1 MCILHH
7 HVARPQRPG
16 VSSWDCAESPSLC
29 EVSDTPMGL
38 PNLKGISKERVRL
51 ANKLYAITAKYVLI
65 LHDRNIGWSVENPAS
80 SLMWVTDE
88 FVRLMQNLG
97 VQLHGVLFHTCMF
110 GAPRKKQTALWT
122 NICEPR
128 TCNDAHEHAP
138 WGLTHSGSFAT
149 AEECAYNSELCAHWA
164 AAIEQFA
171 LNRGLHPAPSSLDDV
186 DFQNLHLKDKANKA
200 ILGAPPKGSKLPPLL
215 TDFLEETV
223 VPVQHHACLEQ
234 AKPGARLADN
244 AVFPKGA
251 RLLQVWNDQVGSTE
265 GEPTLVAKVGIPVT
279 PLKYVAMASQ
289 LIHPDLQRVKLSPQ
303 LQRAISFC
311 GPGRSLELRKLRI
324 QWTKDVVA
332 LMGQTRDEEDR
343 WSSLR
348 PRYLQKVL
356 DGKRFCLMHR
366 TLNDMGYADASVAEE
381 ASTGF
386 PLVGWMRASNVFA
399 SNVRPPELHVSALE
413 TMAASYSAR
422 TIASVQLSLD
432 AELDAQ
438 VWQATLDEVA
448 FDVSELP
455 AGHVA
460 SPRFGIRQGQ
470 KVRPI

>member
-1 MCILHH
+1 MIDLNSDAQLKIFDELLQQGRLLYVHFAPPCGTASK
-7 HVARPQRPG
+7 ARSIKLGLRREPKPLR
-16 VSSWDCAESPSLC
+16 SLRH
-29 EVSDTPMGL
+29 PMGL

-51 ANKLYAITAKYVLI
+51 ANKLYAITAKYILV

-80 SLMWVTDE
+80 SLMVTDE
-88 FVRLMQNLG
+88 FVRLMQTLD
-97 VQLHGVLFHTCMF
+97 VQMHGVLFHTCMF

-122 NICEPR
+122 NIRELCQLAR
-128 TCNDAHEHAP
+128 TCNDTYEHAP
-138 WGLTHSGSFAT
+138 WGLTQSGSFAT

-171 LNRGLHPAPSSLDDV
+171 LNKGLHPAPSSLDDV

-200 ILGAPPKGSKLPPLL
+200 ILGALPKGSKLPPLL

-244 AVFPKGA
+244 AIFPKGA

-265 GEPTLVAKVGIPVT
+265 GEPMLVAKVGIPVT

-289 LIHPDLQRVKLSPQ
+289 LVHPDLQRVKLSPQ
-303 LQRAISFC
+303 LQRAIGFC
-311 GPGRSLELRKLRI
+311 GPGRSLELRRLRI

-332 LMGQTRDEEDR
+332 LMGQTKDEEDT
-343 WSSLR
+343 WAGLR

-366 TLNDMGYADASVAEE
+366 ILNNMGYADASVAEE
-381 ASTGF
+381 ASSGF
-386 PLVGWMRASNVFA
+386 PLVGWMRASNVF
-399 SNVRPPELHVSALE
+399 VEC
-413 TMAASYSAR
+413 
-422 TIASVQLSLD
+422 
-432 AELDAQ
+432 
-438 VWQATLDEVA
+438 QAT
-448 FDVSELP
+448 
-455 AGHVA
+455 
-460 SPRFGIRQGQ
+460 
-470 KVRPI
+470 